1 MRDSE
6 LLLDSKRFRVVR
18 QTHDTP
24 GGQSVVRE
32 TVEHAGAVVIL
43 PLLADDRL
51 SLIRN
56 YRYAVEETL
65 VELPA
70 GTLEP
75 GEEPLETAHRE
86 LIEET
91 GYRAGR
97 IEPIHTFYA
106 SPGILT
112 EKMYLFVATELTA
125 GEQQLE
131 KGEQI
136 QRFEVS
142 WGEAREMIRRQ
153 EIKDAKTLVG
163 LMYYDQY
170 LNQPSGG

>member
-24 GGQSVVRE
+24 GGHSVVRE

-51 SLIRN
+51 CLIRN

-75 GEEPLETAHRE
+75 GEEPSETAHRE

-91 GYRAGR
+91 GFRAR
-97 IEPIHTFYA
+97 KIEPIHTFYA

-112 EKMYLFVATELTA
+112 ERMYLFLATDLTA

-131 KGEQI
+131 SGEQI

-153 EIKDAKTLVG
+153 KIKDAKTLVG

>member
-6 LLLDSKRFRVVR
+6 VLLDSKRFRVVR

-24 GGQSVVRE
+24 GGQSLVRE
-32 TVEHAGAVVIL
+32 TVEHPGAVVIL
-43 PLLADDRL
+43 PVLADDRL
-51 SLIRN
+51 CLIRN
-56 YRYAVEETL
+56 YRYAVGETL

-91 GYRAGR
+91 GYRAAK
-97 IEPIHTFYA
+97 IEPIHAFYA
-106 SPGILT
+106 SPGIMT
-112 EKMYLFVATELTA
+112 ERMYLFVATNLTA
-125 GEQQLE
+125 GDQQLE
-131 KGEQI
+131 SGEQI

-142 WGEAREMIRRQ
+142 WGEVQEMIRRQ

-170 LNQPSGG
+170 LGRNPGA